1 LVKNVKKISEEHRV
15 AIRNLR
21 REAIDVLKKQKGNK
35 EIPEDDFFRMQDE
48 AQHATDRFI
57 KQIDE
62 IMTDKEKEV
71 MAV

>member
-1 LVKNVKKISEEHRV
+1 
-15 AIRNLR
+15 
-21 REAIDVLKKQKGNK
+21 
-35 EIPEDDFFRMQDE
+35 MQEE

-62 IMTDKEKEV
+62 ILAAKEKEV

>member
-1 LVKNVKKISEEHRV
+1 M
-15 AIRNLR
+15 RNLR
-21 REAIDVLKKQKGNK
+21 REAIDTLKKQKTNK
-35 EIPEDDFFRMQDE
+35 EIPEDDFFKMQDE

-62 IMTDKEKEV
+62 IMAEKEKEV

>member
-1 LVKNVKKISEEHRV
+1 V
-15 AIRNLR
+15 RNLR
-21 REAIDVLKKQKGNK
+21 RDAIDILKKQKNNK
-35 EIPEDDFFRMQDE
+35 EIPEDDFFRMQEE

-62 IMTDKEKEV
+62 ILAAKEKEV